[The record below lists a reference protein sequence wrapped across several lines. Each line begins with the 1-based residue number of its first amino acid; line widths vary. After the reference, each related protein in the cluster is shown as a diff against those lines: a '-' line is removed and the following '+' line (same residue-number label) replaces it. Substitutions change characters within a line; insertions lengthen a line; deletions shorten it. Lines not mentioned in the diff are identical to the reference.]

1 MVLVSGTSVM
11 ELTDISL
18 LDTTARAY
26 QLMTAWHYTNRKM
39 MIMIIIIII
48 ITVQHH
54 TNRDHRRQLSSMHL
68 SLAM

>member
-39 MIMIIIIII
+39 MIIIIVII